1 MSPSMIATTTTVTMT
16 TNVIVRSSPQLGQMT
31 LRSSPTMSSK
41 LRMMPRRGAGA
52 GRCITLFGLGSVGTV
67 LAMVVIPESGRG
79 GATRTPDPRFWR
91 PLLYQLSYTPVPV
104 GANSIR
110 RLPPLLGFL
119 VGGVFPA
126 PGAELLDLQ
135 PVGVILL
142 VLHGG
147 VVALLTCLTLQGDGR
162 G

>member
-1 MSPSMIATTTTVTMT
+1 MTVTIT

-41 LRMMPRRGAGA
+41 FRTRPRRGEGVV
-52 GRCITLFGLGSVGTV
+52 RCTLFDLDSVGTA

-110 RLPPLLGFL
+110 RTRTCLFRLPMGSML
-119 VGGVFPA
+119 PA
-126 PGAELLDLQ
+126 PRAEFLDLE

-142 VLHGG
+142 VL
-147 VVALLTCLTLQGDGR
+147 
-162 G
+162 

>member
-1 MSPSMIATTTTVTMT
+1 MSPSMIDTTTTVTMT
-16 TNVIVRSSPQLGQMT
+16 TNVIVRSSPQLGQIT

-41 LRMMPRRGAGA
+41 FRMRPRRGVGVVV
-52 GRCITLFGLGSVGTV
+52 RCTLFALGSVGIA

-110 RLPPLLGFL
+110 RLLPPLLGFL

-126 PGAELLDLQ
+126 P
-135 PVGVILL
+135 
-142 VLHGG
+142 
-147 VVALLTCLTLQGDGR
+147 
-162 G
+162 

>member
-1 MSPSMIATTTTVTMT
+1 
-16 TNVIVRSSPQLGQMT
+16 MT
-31 LRSSPTMSSK
+31 LRSSPMMSSK
-41 LRMMPRRGAGA
+41 FRTRPRRGEGVV
-52 GRCITLFGLGSVGTV
+52 RCNLFDLDSVGTA

-104 GANSIR
+104 GATSIR

-126 PGAELLDLQ
+126 PGQNFWISSRSGSFFLFFT
-135 PVGVILL
+135 
-142 VLHGG
+142 
-147 VVALLTCLTLQGDGR
+147 VV
-162 G
+162 

>member
-1 MSPSMIATTTTVTMT
+1 MIPSRIDTTITVTMT
-16 TNVIVRSSPQLGQMT
+16 TNVMVRSSPQLGQMT

-41 LRMMPRRGAGA
+41 FRTRPRRGEGVV
-52 GRCITLFGLGSVGTV
+52 RCTLFDLGSVGTT

-110 RLPPLLGFL
+110 RLRPRYLVSRWAVCFRHRGQNFL
-119 VGGVFPA
+119 TSRRSGSFF
-126 PGAELLDLQ
+126 LFLT
-135 PVGVILL
+135 
-142 VLHGG
+142 
-147 VVALLTCLTLQGDGR
+147 VV
-162 G
+162 

>member
-1 MSPSMIATTTTVTMT
+1 MIDTTNTVTMT
-16 TNVIVRSSPQLGQMT
+16 TNVIVRSSPQLGQIT

-41 LRMMPRRGAGA
+41 LRMRPRRGAGV
-52 GRCITLFGLGSVGTV
+52 GRCSTLFDLGSVGTL

-110 RLPPLLGFL
+110 RLPPYLGSLWAVCFRHRGQNFWISSRSGSFFL
-119 VGGVFPA
+119 F
-126 PGAELLDLQ
+126 LT
-135 PVGVILL
+135 
-142 VLHGG
+142 
-147 VVALLTCLTLQGDGR
+147 VV
-162 G
+162 

>member
-1 MSPSMIATTTTVTMT
+1 MIDTTTTVTMT

-52 GRCITLFGLGSVGTV
+52 GRCITLFDLGSVGTL

-110 RLPPLLGFL
+110 RLRPRYLVSRWAVCLRHRGQNFL
-119 VGGVFPA
+119 TSSRSGSFF
-126 PGAELLDLQ
+126 LFLT
-135 PVGVILL
+135 
-142 VLHGG
+142 
-147 VVALLTCLTLQGDGR
+147 VV
-162 G
+162 

>member
-1 MSPSMIATTTTVTMT
+1 MIDTTITVTIT

-41 LRMMPRRGAGA
+41 FRTMPRRGVGVV
-52 GRCITLFGLGSVGTV
+52 RCNLFDLGSAGTA
-67 LAMVVIPESGRG
+67 LAIVVIPESGRR

-110 RLPPLLGFL
+110 RLRPRYLVSRWAVCFRHREQNFL
-119 VGGVFPA
+119 ISSRSGSFF
-126 PGAELLDLQ
+126 LFLT
-135 PVGVILL
+135 
-142 VLHGG
+142 
-147 VVALLTCLTLQGDGR
+147 VV
-162 G
+162 

>member
-1 MSPSMIATTTTVTMT
+1 MIPSRIDTTITVTIT
-16 TNVIVRSSPQLGQMT
+16 TNVMVRSSPQLGQMT

-41 LRMMPRRGAGA
+41 FRTMPRRGEGVV
-52 GRCITLFGLGSVGTV
+52 RCTLFDLGSVGTT

-110 RLPPLLGFL
+110 RLPPYLVSLWAVCFRHRGQNFWISSRSGSFFL
-119 VGGVFPA
+119 FFT
-126 PGAELLDLQ
+126 
-135 PVGVILL
+135 
-142 VLHGG
+142 
-147 VVALLTCLTLQGDGR
+147 VV
-162 G
+162 

>member
-1 MSPSMIATTTTVTMT
+1 MIDTTSTVTMT
-16 TNVIVRSSPQLGQMT
+16 TNVIVRSSPQLGQIT

-41 LRMMPRRGAGA
+41 LRMRPRRGAGV
-52 GRCITLFGLGSVGTV
+52 GRCSTLFDLGSVGTL

-110 RLPPLLGFL
+110 RLLPRYLVSRWAVCFRHRGQNFL
-119 VGGVFPA
+119 TSSRSGSFF
-126 PGAELLDLQ
+126 LFLT
-135 PVGVILL
+135 
-142 VLHGG
+142 
-147 VVALLTCLTLQGDGR
+147 VV
-162 G
+162 

>member
-1 MSPSMIATTTTVTMT
+1 MIDTTTTVTIT

-52 GRCITLFGLGSVGTV
+52 GRCITLFDLGSVGTV
-67 LAMVVIPESGRG
+67 LAMEVIPESGRG

-110 RLPPLLGFL
+110 RLRPRYLVSRWAVCFRHRAQNFL
-119 VGGVFPA
+119 TSSRSGSFF
-126 PGAELLDLQ
+126 LFLT
-135 PVGVILL
+135 
-142 VLHGG
+142 
-147 VVALLTCLTLQGDGR
+147 VV
-162 G
+162 

>member
-1 MSPSMIATTTTVTMT
+1 MIPSRIDTTITVTIT
-16 TNVIVRSSPQLGQMT
+16 TNVMVRSSPQLGQMT

-41 LRMMPRRGAGA
+41 FRTMPRRGEGVV
-52 GRCITLFGLGSVGTV
+52 RCTLFDLDSVGTA

-110 RLPPLLGFL
+110 RLRPRYLVSRWAVCFRHRGQNFL
-119 VGGVFPA
+119 TSSRSGSFF
-126 PGAELLDLQ
+126 LFLT
-135 PVGVILL
+135 
-142 VLHGG
+142 
-147 VVALLTCLTLQGDGR
+147 VV
-162 G
+162 

>member
-1 MSPSMIATTTTVTMT
+1 MIDTTITVTIT

-41 LRMMPRRGAGA
+41 FRTMPRRGVGVV
-52 GRCITLFGLGSVGTV
+52 RCTLFALGSAGTA
-67 LAMVVIPESGRG
+67 LAIVVIPESGRG

-110 RLPPLLGFL
+110 RLRPLYLVSLWAVCFRHREQNFL
-119 VGGVFPA
+119 ISSRSGSFF
-126 PGAELLDLQ
+126 LFLT
-135 PVGVILL
+135 
-142 VLHGG
+142 
-147 VVALLTCLTLQGDGR
+147 VV
-162 G
+162 

>member
-1 MSPSMIATTTTVTMT
+1 MIYTTTTVTMT

-31 LRSSPTMSSK
+31 LRSSPMMSSK
-41 LRMMPRRGAGA
+41 LRTMPRRGAGV
-52 GRCITLFGLGSVGTV
+52 GRCTTLFDLGSVGTL
-67 LAMVVIPESGRG
+67 LAMLVIPESGRG

-119 VGGVFPA
+119 VGGMFPA
-126 PGAELLDLQ
+126 SGAELLDLQ
-135 PVGVILL
+135 PVGIVLL
-142 VLHGG
+142 VLDGR
-147 VVALLTCLTLQGDGR
+147 VIAFLTGLTLQGDGR
-162 G
+162 S

>member
-1 MSPSMIATTTTVTMT
+1 MSPSMIDTTTTVTMT

-31 LRSSPTMSSK
+31 MRSSSTMSSK

-52 GRCITLFGLGSVGTV
+52 GRCITLFDLGSVGTV
-67 LAMVVIPESGRG
+67 LAMVLIPESGRG

-110 RLPPLLGFL
+110 RLPPYLVSLWAVCFRHRGQNFWISSRSGSFFL
-119 VGGVFPA
+119 FLTVV
-126 PGAELLDLQ
+126 ELRFLQ
-135 PVGVILL
+135 V
-142 VLHGG
+142 
-147 VVALLTCLTLQGDGR
+147 
-162 G
+162 

>member
-1 MSPSMIATTTTVTMT
+1 MIDTTTTVTMT

-41 LRMMPRRGAGA
+41 LRMMPRRGGGA
-52 GRCITLFGLGSVGTV
+52 GRCIPLFDLGSVGTV
-67 LAMVVIPESGRG
+67 LATVVIPESGRG

-110 RLPPLLGFL
+110 RLRRPRYLVSRWAVCFRHRGQNFL
-119 VGGVFPA
+119 TSRRSGSFF
-126 PGAELLDLQ
+126 LF
-135 PVGVILL
+135 
-142 VLHGG
+142 
-147 VVALLTCLTLQGDGR
+147 
-162 G
+162 

>member
-1 MSPSMIATTTTVTMT
+1 MIDTTTTVTMT
-16 TNVIVRSSPQLGQMT
+16 TNVIVRSSPQVGQMT

-52 GRCITLFGLGSVGTV
+52 GRCITLFDLGSAGTA
-67 LAMVVIPESGRG
+67 LAIVVIPESGRG

-110 RLPPLLGFL
+110 RLRPRYLVSRWAVCFRHREQNFL
-119 VGGVFPA
+119 ISSRSGSFF
-126 PGAELLDLQ
+126 LFLT
-135 PVGVILL
+135 
-142 VLHGG
+142 
-147 VVALLTCLTLQGDGR
+147 VV
-162 G
+162 

>member
-1 MSPSMIATTTTVTMT
+1 MMDTTITVTMT
-16 TNVIVRSSPQLGQMT
+16 TKVMVRSSPQLGQMT

-41 LRMMPRRGAGA
+41 FRTRPRRGEGVV
-52 GRCITLFGLGSVGTV
+52 RCNLFDLGSVGTV

-110 RLPPLLGFL
+110 RLPPYLVSLWAVCFRHPGQSFWISSRPGSFFL
-119 VGGVFPA
+119 F
-126 PGAELLDLQ
+126 LT
-135 PVGVILL
+135 
-142 VLHGG
+142 
-147 VVALLTCLTLQGDGR
+147 VV
-162 G
+162 

>member
-1 MSPSMIATTTTVTMT
+1 MIPSRIDTTITVTIT
-16 TNVIVRSSPQLGQMT
+16 TNVMVRSSPQLGQMT

-41 LRMMPRRGAGA
+41 FRTMPRRGEGVV
-52 GRCITLFGLGSVGTV
+52 RCTLFDLGSVGTT

-110 RLPPLLGFL
+110 RLPPYLVPLWAVCFRHRGQNSSLSSRSGSFFL
-119 VGGVFPA
+119 F
-126 PGAELLDLQ
+126 LT
-135 PVGVILL
+135 
-142 VLHGG
+142 
-147 VVALLTCLTLQGDGR
+147 VV
-162 G
+162 

>member
-1 MSPSMIATTTTVTMT
+1 MMDTTTTVTMT

-41 LRMMPRRGAGA
+41 FRTRPRRGVGVV
-52 GRCITLFGLGSVGTV
+52 RCTLFDLGSVGTT

-110 RLPPLLGFL
+110 RMRARYLVSRWAVCFRHRGQNFL
-119 VGGVFPA
+119 ISIRSGSFF
-126 PGAELLDLQ
+126 LFLT
-135 PVGVILL
+135 
-142 VLHGG
+142 
-147 VVALLTCLTLQGDGR
+147 VV
-162 G
+162 